1 MFSLDQRLCDDTIS
15 LGRFELCRLLL
26 MNDAN
31 YPWFILVPQR
41 EGVREVHELSAE
53 DQNRLL
59 RESSAL
65 SASLSTL
72 FEADKMN
79 IAALGNIVPQ
89 LHLHH
94 VVRYRTDIA
103 WPAPVWGYRPAV
115 AYSRERI
122 DEIRRIVPPS
132 LPDFSALPAGY

>member
-1 MFSLDQRLCDDTIS
+1 
-15 LGRFELCRLLL
+15 

-41 EGVREVHELSAE
+41 EGVQEIHELSAE
-53 DQNRLL
+53 DQNLL
-59 RESSAL
+59 VRESSAL
-65 SASLSTL
+65 SASVSAL

-79 IAALGNIVPQ
+79 IAALGNIVSQ

-103 WPAPVWGYRPAV
+103 WPAPVWGFRPAA

-122 DEIRRIVPPS
+122 DEIRRILPPC
-132 LPDFSALPAGY
+132 LPDFTALPAGY